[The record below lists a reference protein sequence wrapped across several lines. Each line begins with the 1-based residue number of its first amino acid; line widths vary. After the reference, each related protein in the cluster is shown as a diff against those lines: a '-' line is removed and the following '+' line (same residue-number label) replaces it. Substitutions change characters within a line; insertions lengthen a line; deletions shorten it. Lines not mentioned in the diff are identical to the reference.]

1 MYRGSEMKPIKGTVN
16 YVEIIGWLGN
26 EPELRYTPSGVSI
39 AEFSIGTKRLGSCNE
54 DGSWTYETDWLDIVA
69 WDQLAETVAA
79 NLRKGSRVRV
89 TGSLRT
95 DSWED
100 RDGNKRKR
108 VNVRADDII
117 FLDARSSLD
126 DAAVSEASL

>member
-1 MYRGSEMKPIKGTVN
+1 MKPVRGTVN
-16 YVEIIGWLGN
+16 YVELIGWLGN
-26 EPELRYTPSGVSI
+26 EPEQRYTPSGVAI
-39 AEFSIGTKRLGSCNE
+39 AEFSVATKRLGNRNE
-54 DGSWTYETDWLDIVA
+54 DGSWSYDTDWLDVVA
-69 WDQLAETVAA
+69 WDQLAETAVA

-108 VNVRADDII
+108 IMVRADDIM
-117 FLDARSSLD
+117 FLDARSNVDETPSG
-126 DAAVSEASL
+126 ETPF

>member
-1 MYRGSEMKPIKGTVN
+1 MKPIKGTVN

-26 EPELRYTPSGVSI
+26 EPEQRYTPSGVAI
-39 AEFSIGTKRLGSCNE
+39 AEFSVATKRVGSRNE
-54 DGSWTYETDWLDIVA
+54 DGSWSYETDWLDVVA
-69 WDQLAETVAA
+69 WDQLAETVCA

-100 RDGNKRKR
+100 RDGNRRKR
-108 VNVRADDII
+108 VNVRAEDII
-117 FLDARSSLD
+117 FLDARASLD
-126 DAAVSEASL
+126 DATMGEASS

>member
-1 MYRGSEMKPIKGTVN
+1 MKPIKGTVN
-16 YVEIIGWLGN
+16 YVELIGWLGN
-26 EPELRYTPSGVSI
+26 DPEQRYTPSGI
-39 AEFSIGTKRLGSCNE
+39 ALAEFSVATKRMGGRNE
-54 DGSWTYETDWLDIVA
+54 DGSWTYETDWIDVVA
-69 WDQLAETVAA
+69 WDQLAETVVA

-95 DSWED
+95 DTWED

-117 FLDARSSLD
+117 FLDARSTLD
-126 DAAVSEASL
+126 EASMSEVSL

>member
-1 MYRGSEMKPIKGTVN
+1 MKPVRGTVN
-16 YVEIIGWLGN
+16 YVELIGWLGN
-26 EPELRYTPSGVSI
+26 EPEQRYTPSGVPI
-39 AEFSIGTKRLGSCNE
+39 AEFSVATKRLGSRNE
-54 DGSWTYETDWLDIVA
+54 DGSWNYDTDWIDVVA
-69 WDQLAETVAA
+69 WDQLAETATA

-108 VNVRADDII
+108 VQVRADDIL
-117 FLDARSSLD
+117 FLDTRSSVD
-126 DAAVSEASL
+126 ETSMGDSPF

>member
-1 MYRGSEMKPIKGTVN
+1 MKPMKGTVN
-16 YVEIIGWLGN
+16 YVELIGWLGN
-26 EPELRYTPSGVSI
+26 DPEQRFTPSGVAI
-39 AEFSIGTKRLGSCNE
+39 AEFSVATKRLGSRNE
-54 DGSWTYETDWLDIVA
+54 DGSWTYDTDWLDVVA
-69 WDQLAETVAA
+69 WDQLAETVCA

-95 DSWED
+95 DTWED

-108 VNVRADDII
+108 VHVRAEDII

-126 DAAVSEASL
+126 DASMSEAGI

>member
-1 MYRGSEMKPIKGTVN
+1 MKPVRGTVN
-16 YVEIIGWLGN
+16 YVELIGWLGN
-26 EPELRYTPSGVSI
+26 EPEQRYTPSGVAI
-39 AEFSIGTKRLGSCNE
+39 AEFSVATKRLGNRNE
-54 DGSWTYETDWLDIVA
+54 DGSWSYDTDWLDVVA
-69 WDQLAETVAA
+69 WDQLAETVVA

-108 VNVRADDII
+108 IMVRADDIM
-117 FLDARSSLD
+117 FLDARSNVDETPSG
-126 DAAVSEASL
+126 EMPF

>member
-1 MYRGSEMKPIKGTVN
+1 MKPVRGTVN
-16 YVEIIGWLGN
+16 YVELIGWLGN
-26 EPELRYTPSGVSI
+26 EPEQRYTPSGVPI
-39 AEFSIGTKRLGSCNE
+39 AEFSVATKRLGSRNE
-54 DGSWTYETDWLDIVA
+54 DGSWNYDTDWIDVVA
-69 WDQLAETVAA
+69 WDQLAETAVA

-108 VNVRADDII
+108 VQVRTDDIL
-117 FLDARSSLD
+117 FLDSRSSVD
-126 DAAVSEASL
+126 ETSMGDAPF

>member
-1 MYRGSEMKPIKGTVN
+1 MKPIKGTVN

-26 EPELRYTPSGVSI
+26 DPEQRFTPSGVAI
-39 AEFSIGTKRLGSCNE
+39 AEFSVATKRLGSRNE
-54 DGSWTYETDWLDIVA
+54 DGSWTYDTDWLDVVA
-69 WDQLAETVAA
+69 WDQLAETVGA

-95 DSWED
+95 DTWED

-108 VNVRADDII
+108 VNVRAEDVI

-126 DAAVSEASL
+126 DATMGEASA

>member
-1 MYRGSEMKPIKGTVN
+1 
-16 YVEIIGWLGN
+16 
-26 EPELRYTPSGVSI
+26 
-39 AEFSIGTKRLGSCNE
+39 
-54 DGSWTYETDWLDIVA
+54 
-69 WDQLAETVAA
+69 VAA

>member
-1 MYRGSEMKPIKGTVN
+1 MKPVRGTVN
-16 YVEIIGWLGN
+16 YVELIGWLGN
-26 EPELRYTPSGVSI
+26 EPEQRYTPSGVPI
-39 AEFSIGTKRLGSCNE
+39 AEFSVATKRFGNRNE
-54 DGSWTYETDWLDIVA
+54 DGSWNYDTDWIDVVA
-69 WDQLAETVAA
+69 WDQLAETAVA

-108 VNVRADDII
+108 VQVRAEDIL
-117 FLDARSSLD
+117 FLDTRSSLD
-126 DAAVSEASL
+126 ETAGEGAF